1 VGPKGQDGG
10 VSTRQQRSGHRHFDL
25 AVIGTGS
32 GNSIVDERFADRQVA
47 ILEKGVFGGTCLNVG
62 CIPTKMF
69 VYPADLARAAAHGP
83 RLGVGTRFEG
93 ARWREIRDRIFG
105 RIDPISSDGRVWRA
119 EANPNVTLFEGHA
132 RFVDVRTLDTGT
144 GETITADQIVVAA
157 GSRPTLPDVEGLDE
171 VGFHTSDTVMRID
184 ELPDRVLIL
193 GGGYVAAEFA
203 HVFGAFGSQVT
214 VVNRS
219 PRLLRSQDDDIS
231 ARFTDVARHQWDLR
245 LGTTVHKIERYDGGV
260 RAHLS
265 DETTVEA
272 DLVLVAVGRRSNADG
287 LDLAKT
293 GVTVDEDD
301 VIVVDAHQHTDV
313 EGIWALGDVANHFQ
327 LKHVSNHEARVVQHN
342 LLHLDDP
349 AAWLESRHDAVPS
362 AVFSSPQVGTV
373 GLTERDAVE
382 QGIRYVAARESY
394 ADTAYGWAMEDT
406 TSFAKVLADPDSGQ
420 ILGAHLLGPEAAVL
434 VQLLVQGMSFGQ
446 SALEVARGQ
455 YWIHPALSEVVENL
469 LLALPDRTVPL
480 HGPSGTGWL

>member
-1 VGPKGQDGG
+1 
-10 VSTRQQRSGHRHFDL
+10 VSTLRNGSADGHFDL

-32 GNSIVDERFADRQVA
+32 GNSVVDERFAHRRVA
-47 ILEKGVFGGTCLNVG
+47 ILEKGTFGGTCLNVG

-69 VYPADLARAAAHGP
+69 VYPADLARAARHGP
-83 RLGVGTRFEG
+83 ALGVETRFEG

-144 GETITADQIVVAA
+144 GRTITADQVVVAA
-157 GSRPTLPDVEGLDE
+157 GSRPVVPDIEGLDE
-171 VGFHTSDTVMRID
+171 VGFYTSDTVMRID
-184 ELPDRVLIL
+184 DLPARVLIL
-193 GGGYVAAEFA
+193 GGGYVATEFA
-203 HVFGAFGSQVT
+203 HVFGAFGSEVT

-219 PRLLRSQDDDIS
+219 RGLLVGQDDDIS
-231 ARFTDVARHQWDLR
+231 ARFTEIARHHWDLR
-245 LGTTVHKIERYDGGV
+245 LGVTVPKIERYDGGV

-265 DETTVEA
+265 DGSIVEA
-272 DLVLVAVGRRSNADG
+272 DLVLVAMGRRSNADG
-287 LDLAKT
+287 LDLSRT
-293 GVTVDEDD
+293 GVEVDEDD
-301 VIVVDAHQHTDV
+301 VIVVDEHQHTNV

-327 LKHVSNHEARVVQHN
+327 LKHVSNQEARVVQHN

-349 AAWLESRHDAVPS
+349 GAWRRARHDTVPS

-373 GLTERDAVE
+373 GLTERAAAE
-382 QGIRYVAARESY
+382 QGIPYVTAREDY
-394 ADTAYGWAMEDT
+394 ASTAYGWAMEDT
-406 TSFAKVLADPDSGQ
+406 TSFAKVLADPDTGQ
-420 ILGAHLLGPEAAVL
+420 ILGAHFLGPQAANL
-434 VQLLVQGMSFGQ
+434 VQLLVQAMSFGQ

-469 LLALPDRTVPL
+469 LLALPEQTVPR
-480 HGPSGTGWL
+480 HGPSGSGWL